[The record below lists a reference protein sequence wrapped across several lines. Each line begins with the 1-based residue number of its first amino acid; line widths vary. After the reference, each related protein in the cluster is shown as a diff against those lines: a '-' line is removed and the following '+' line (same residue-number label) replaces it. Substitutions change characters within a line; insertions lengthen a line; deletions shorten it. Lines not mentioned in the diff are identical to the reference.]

1 MKKKYTSMLHCFVYV
16 KNSNQLINNYNKYEM
31 YDLVL
36 WRIFETS
43 FS

>member
-1 MKKKYTSMLHCFVYV
+1 MKKKYTTMLHCFFYV
-16 KNSNQLINNYNKYEM
+16 KNNNQLINNYNKYEM

-36 WRIFETS
+36 WRIFETL